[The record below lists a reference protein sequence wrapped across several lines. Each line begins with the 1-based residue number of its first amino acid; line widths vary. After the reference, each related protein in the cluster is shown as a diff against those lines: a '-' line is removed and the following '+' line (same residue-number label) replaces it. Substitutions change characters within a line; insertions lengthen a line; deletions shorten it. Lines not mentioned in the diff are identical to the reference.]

1 MKPFNYHIPVLMYH
15 RVVNHKKEAGK
26 HNIYVTQKNLI
37 RQFDYLKNQG
47 YQTVTFNDLSK
58 LTVNTKKVILTFD
71 DGYVDNYTLLFP
83 LLKKYN
89 FTAVIFLVTRLSCNE
104 WGIVEGEPSVE
115 MMNEAQLKEMHAY
128 GIEFGGHT
136 QTHVDLTLI
145 TEEQLRNE
153 IAGCKNDVE
162 KILGTPVKSFSYPFG
177 ALNEQV
183 KLVVKKSGF
192 KYGISTNTGPD
203 NLLDDLLQV
212 KRIEISCN
220 TRFARFKKKVSGS
233 YFEPSF
239 FKRIFYK

>member
-1 MKPFNYHIPVLMYH
+1 
-15 RVVNHKKEAGK
+15 
-26 HNIYVTQKNLI
+26 
-37 RQFDYLKNQG
+37 
-47 YQTVTFNDLSK
+47 
-58 LTVNTKKVILTFD
+58 
-71 DGYVDNYTLLFP
+71 
-83 LLKKYN
+83 
-89 FTAVIFLVTRLSCNE
+89 
-104 WGIVEGEPSVE
+104 

-203 NLLDDLLQV
+203 NLLDDLLQI
-212 KRIEISCN
+212 KSHILNPHFLKESSINKSKHTCL
-220 TRFARFKKKVSGS
+220 
-233 YFEPSF
+233 
-239 FKRIFYK
+239 